1 VPDELA
7 DAYEIARVE
16 AAGDLAIAEA
26 TMPTRCLWRAEQ
38 ILDADF
44 WPEAD
49 AAR

>member
-1 VPDELA
+1 
-7 DAYEIARVE
+7 VE

-26 TMPTRCLWRAEQ
+26 AVPTTCPWRVEQ

-44 WPEAD
+44 WPEAE